1 MGLKGQVG
9 PHGPLWACMG
19 PSLQHMRPF
28 GPTWPERADPEPR
41 YHHDSTS
48 PTHAISPRSRRQ
60 WPPAPPNPTTQ
71 NLPAP
76 GSLVEDGQ
84 HRTRTHQRS
93 NTSKNEA
100 QCHQE
105 FRRRRRDDAT
115 QRYRAANRKIAAHRR
130 PEPKKI
136 ETPTTVRR
144 SPRPS
149 RQTPTK
155 PKPGHQTVQ
164 PNPRPQQ
171 QPQPP
176 TLAPPPPQRPGATNR
191 DPQCFPT
198 RRPGPCRHSQHAR
211 TACSPGPK
219 HSTALPP
226 SCTTTDLGTSKAR
239 KQSEAAPQK
248 ATNTEMQ
255 HRRSPQTRDPNGPH
269 GRGHPVDGRTRAPDH
284 PTPGN
289 PNTSTTSAGHPP
301 GP

>member
-1 MGLKGQVG
+1 
-9 PHGPLWACMG
+9 MG
-19 PSLQHMRPF
+19 PCGPAWARACNTCAHLGQPGLN
-28 GPTWPERADPEPR
+28 GPTPSQDITTTPRAPPTQYRPEAGGNGRQPPPTPRPRISQPQARLWRTANTERERTRDRIHRRKKLSATRNSDADGE
-41 YHHDSTS
+41 T
-48 PTHAISPRSRRQ
+48 TPRSD
-60 WPPAPPNPTTQ
+60 TQ
-71 NLPAP
+71 P
-76 GSLVEDGQ
+76 Q
-84 HRTRTHQRS
+84 
-93 NTSKNEA
+93 
-100 QCHQE
+100 
-105 FRRRRRDDAT
+105 T
-115 QRYRAANRKIAAHRR
+115 QRTPHTGDQSRKT
-130 PEPKKI
+130 

-144 SPRPS
+144 SPRPG

-171 QPQPP
+171 PPQPP

-248 ATNTEMQ
+248 ATNTQ
-255 HRRSPQTRDPNGPH
+255 AKHRRSPQTRNPNGPH
-269 GRGHPVDGRTRAPDH
+269 GRGHPVDGRTRTPDH